1 MIGGPRV
8 DALMA
13 CDSWGSLPDGW
24 NVVRENEYLPSI
36 GSTFA
41 WIVLFRSKAT
51 HMERIFIA
59 FDGFILFRFL
69 IGYEKI
75 RVYSGCDM
83 GCESCEYCTAVWCS
97 IAVPVCMMYDMYA
110 GVCVNCFYFI

>member
-41 WIVLFRSKAT
+41 WIVLLRSKAE
-51 HMERIFIA
+51 HMERIFKA
-59 FDGFILFRFL
+59 FDGFILLRFL
-69 IGYEKI
+69 PGYETI
-75 RVYSGCDM
+75 RV
-83 GCESCEYCTAVWCS
+83 
-97 IAVPVCMMYDMYA
+97 
-110 GVCVNCFYFI
+110 